1 MRLTMTSLSS
11 DGRLHEARRRRFEAM
26 AAVRR
31 AERVDDALV
40 DRGLRRLAERDAHP
54 ADRVDPLDDLRLL
67 RRAEMAPRDE
77 LGEDRDRDLGL
88 ARGAEVEAGGA
99 ADARDGCLVHA
110 AGAESV
116 EDDAGAPR
124 ARDEADVARASL
136 ERGLESVLASSR
148 SVRAAGP
155 SPSTT
160 SSGTGSCGSTRTS
173 TVPSDA
179 HMLVATTTSSDASS
193 AAPAGPMRTSRGLPS
208 ASAC

>member
-136 ERGLESVLASSR
+136 ERGLERV
-148 SVRAAGP
+148 
-155 SPSTT
+155 
-160 SSGTGSCGSTRTS
+160 
-173 TVPSDA
+173 
-179 HMLVATTTSSDASS
+179 LVAVAHGRDDDRVGPVAQTLLD
-193 AAPAGPMRTSRGLPS
+193 APAERRRQLAQRPRGR
-208 ASAC
+208 AVAEHDEQRH